1 MVFDFLSIT
10 TYALELM
17 VGIPKQTLLYYEKE
31 GLITVARDDNNYRNY
46 SQNNIEILKLI
57 KLLREME
64 ISIDEIK
71 LILDNKLSIREALE
85 KKKEF
90 IEHNKIE
97 LDNIDQ
103 KINDYIKR
111 NRVKVSFN
119 NQSITNWVDKETLF
133 CNQRSIDYNGIK
145 IMIDEIK
152 EICDKHNVPLVE
164 DAAESLGATYKGKQT
179 GTFGKYGIYSF
190 NGNKIIT
197 TSGGGMLISDD
208 EERIAKVRF
217 WSTQSREKARHY
229 EHKEIG
235 YNYRMSNIV
244 AGIGR
249 GQLKVLDE
257 RLAQKKHI
265 YDTYKEGLKDI
276 SDIEMAPVPK
286 DSKPSFWL
294 SVLTLKENSK
304 VKPIDIMEALEKEN
318 IETRPVWKPM
328 HMQPVFKDYDFIKVE
343 GEPVSTELFE
353 NGVCLPS
360 DTKMSDVEQSR
371 VIEIIKNLWK

>member
-1 MVFDFLSIT
+1 MKAHDV
-10 TYALELM
+10 ELM

-152 EICDKHNVPLVE
+152 EIDLSMCSELRPL
-164 DAAESLGATYKGKQT
+164 D
-179 GTFGKYGIYSF
+179 
-190 NGNKIIT
+190 IIRVYLNYYVDIDIR
-197 TSGGGMLISDD
+197 TS
-208 EERIAKVRF
+208 
-217 WSTQSREKARHY
+217 
-229 EHKEIG
+229 
-235 YNYRMSNIV
+235 
-244 AGIGR
+244 
-249 GQLKVLDE
+249 
-257 RLAQKKHI
+257 
-265 YDTYKEGLKDI
+265 YDTYSFQILNNDSIVMLFKYFKKNNLKINDPLDLVTLYQNKDAVALNKYLDI
-276 SDIEMAPVPK
+276 HFKKWAKKYHLDNPRNTDSLFSWFKK
-286 DSKPSFWL
+286 DD
-294 SVLTLKENSK
+294 EN
-304 VKPIDIMEALEKEN
+304 
-318 IETRPVWKPM
+318 
-328 HMQPVFKDYDFIKVE
+328 
-343 GEPVSTELFE
+343 
-353 NGVCLPS
+353 
-360 DTKMSDVEQSR
+360 
-371 VIEIIKNLWK
+371 

>member
-1 MVFDFLSIT
+1 MKAHDV
-10 TYALELM
+10 ELM

-133 CNQRSIDYNGIK
+133 YNQRSIDYNGIK

-152 EICDKHNVPLVE
+152 EIDLSMCSELRPL
-164 DAAESLGATYKGKQT
+164 D
-179 GTFGKYGIYSF
+179 
-190 NGNKIIT
+190 IIRAYLNYYVDIDIR
-197 TSGGGMLISDD
+197 TS
-208 EERIAKVRF
+208 
-217 WSTQSREKARHY
+217 
-229 EHKEIG
+229 
-235 YNYRMSNIV
+235 
-244 AGIGR
+244 
-249 GQLKVLDE
+249 
-257 RLAQKKHI
+257 
-265 YDTYKEGLKDI
+265 YDTYSFQILNN
-276 SDIEMAPVPK
+276 
-286 DSKPSFWL
+286 DSIVALFKYFKKNNF
-294 SVLTLKENSK
+294 TL
-304 VKPIDIMEALEKEN
+304 
-318 IETRPVWKPM
+318 
-328 HMQPVFKDYDFIKVE
+328 
-343 GEPVSTELFE
+343 
-353 NGVCLPS
+353 
-360 DTKMSDVEQSR
+360 
-371 VIEIIKNLWK
+371 